1 MSQPTIQVAVVDILK
16 SGEGKTLIEN
26 AVKDFICKN
35 DKIFTPV
42 VQHIESKVD
51 QAFSTADV
59 NVLFDKF
66 IQKIKPCDVK
76 NCLTKCL
83 DPTGAN
89 TGPGSQGASQAM
101 ANQPMG
107 GQPMPGQQGAVG
119 GKFNK
124 TRKRKK
130 GKNKK

>member
-89 TGPGSQGASQAM
+89 TGANTGTGAT
-101 ANQPMG
+101 QPMG

>member
-83 DPTGAN
+83 DPTSANTGAN
-89 TGPGSQGASQAM
+89 TGTAM

-107 GQPMPGQQGAVG
+107 GQPMLGQQGAVG

>member
-1 MSQPTIQVAVVDILK
+1 MNQPTIQVAVVDILK

-89 TGPGSQGASQAM
+89 TGPSTGAGPEGATQS
-101 ANQPMG
+101 MG
-107 GQPMPGQQGAVG
+107 GQPPPVAVG

>member
-1 MSQPTIQVAVVDILK
+1 MNQPTIQVAVVDILK

-89 TGPGSQGASQAM
+89 TGANTGTGAA
-101 ANQPMG
+101 QPMG

-119 GKFNK
+119 GKVNK

>member
-89 TGPGSQGASQAM
+89 TGANTGTGAA
-101 ANQPMG
+101 QPMG
-107 GQPMPGQQGAVG
+107 GQPMSGQQGAVG

>member
-89 TGPGSQGASQAM
+89 TGANTGTGAA
-101 ANQPMG
+101 QPMG
-107 GQPMPGQQGAVG
+107 GQPMGGQPMGAVG

>member
-66 IQKIKPCDVK
+66 DSSIYQFFFYRNPSD
-76 NCLTKCL
+76 N
-83 DPTGAN
+83 N
-89 TGPGSQGASQAM
+89 TLWIILA
-101 ANQPMG
+101 
-107 GQPMPGQQGAVG
+107 
-119 GKFNK
+119 
-124 TRKRKK
+124 
-130 GKNKK
+130 

>member
-89 TGPGSQGASQAM
+89 TGANTGTGAA
-101 ANQPMG
+101 QPMG
-107 GQPMPGQQGAVG
+107 GQLPGAVG